1 MFGLVTEGTVADVTA
16 APHRH
21 VAPDT
26 LVGDDR
32 GSHADR
38 LFATWTDAGVSFVPR
53 MKDNARV
60 ERVEAHAGPQHRHI
74 VTAQTIRLTGTG
86 APDTC
91 PPRLRRVAAIR
102 EDKGDT
108 LVVLPNHHGL
118 GASTR
123 AASYKDRWQIEGCF
137 TALTQTLKSK
147 PVVGT
152 SAKAVSTQRWT
163 AWLSMFRLRD
173 LPRSSRFGW
182 SLANLGARLRMNRL
196 PHRDLRAWLD
206 EPFTTPPHQQEPPPA
221 LLAVA

>member
-1 MFGLVTEGTVADVTA
+1 
-16 APHRH
+16 
-21 VAPDT
+21 
-26 LVGDDR
+26 
-32 GSHADR
+32 
-38 LFATWTDAGVSFVPR
+38 

-74 VTAQTIRLTGTG
+74 VTAQTIRLTSTG

-102 EDKGDT
+102 EDTGDT
-108 LVVLPNHHGL
+108 LVVLPHQHGL

-137 TALTQTLKSK
+137 KALTQTLKSK

-152 SAKAVSTQRWT
+152 SAKAVPTQRWT

-196 PHRDLRAWLD
+196 PHRALRAWLD
-206 EPFTTPPHQQEPPPA
+206 EPFTTPPHQQDTPPQPSWPSPERGQHPEA
-221 LLAVA
+221 RT